1 MLSSAAS
8 TQRTFERVY
17 REHFEFV
24 WRTLR
29 ALGVRESAL
38 DDALQ
43 DVFIVVHRRLPEF
56 QGRASV
62 RTWTYEI
69 ARRVA
74 LRYRSRAARDA
85 ARHTE
90 LPPLVTHDDLDD
102 ALDQAMAA
110 DVMKK
115 FLWELDEDRRQAF
128 VLSEF
133 GELPGREIA
142 ETLDVNMN
150 TIYARIRSARTE
162 LDRLAKRMHAH
173 DAGAVRRALR
183 SRRPD
188 PRAKG
193 RAWAGVMA
201 AAGQASMGHVAP
213 MLGMGTVAWICGG
226 VVAIGAAVSFAW
238 TDDPPSA
245 PPVARSEPVPAVTV
259 AARPP
264 APLVAPRPVPPSV
277 DAPPAVR
284 PPTAAVAPTRKPT
297 TAGPPS
303 LREELAQ
310 VRVIRAALE
319 RGEYRDAAA
328 HIATY
333 RKTFTHGSLGTDVDA
348 LEVELACKTHAPRA
362 RAALDAYLSAHPSS
376 ALRTRLENAC
386 MRKIAPQTPST
397 DGTHPG

>member
-1 MLSSAAS
+1 MLSSAA
-8 TQRTFERVY
+8 TDPPTFERVY

-29 ALGVRESAL
+29 ALGVRESAI

-56 QGRASV
+56 EGRASV

-74 LRYRSRAARDA
+74 MRYRTRAARHD
-85 ARHTE
+85 ARHSD
-90 LPPLVTHDDLDD
+90 LPPLAAHDDLDG

-115 FLWELDEDRRQAF
+115 FLWQLDEDRRQAF

-183 SRRPD
+183 DRRPD
-188 PRAKG
+188 AGAKG
-193 RAWAGVMA
+193 RAWAGVTALTAHA
-201 AAGQASMGHVAP
+201 AVGHVAP
-213 MLGMGTVAWICGG
+213 TLAFGTIAWVFAG
-226 VVAIGAAVSFAW
+226 VAAVGIAVSLAW
-238 TDDPPSA
+238 SGSDPEA
-245 PPVARSEPVPAVTV
+245 PGPKPVAATAPIAAAVLPASRATPTPPLPSQS
-259 AARPP
+259 PP
-264 APLVAPRPVPPSV
+264 APVVPSKSTTKTRSPPPPS
-277 DAPPAVR
+277 R
-284 PPTAAVAPTRKPT
+284 
-297 TAGPPS
+297 PS
-303 LREELAQ
+303 LQDELEQ
-310 VRVIRAALE
+310 VRAIRAALRRGVHAETKASIADYRE
-319 RGEYRDAAA
+319 RF
-328 HIATY
+328 AT
-333 RKTFTHGSLGTDVDA
+333 GSLVTDVDA
-348 LEVELACKTHAPRA
+348 LEVELHCSTHSADAQA
-362 RAALDAYLSAHPSS
+362 RLDAFLAAHPST
-376 ALRTRLENAC
+376 ALRTRLKNAC
-386 MRKIAPQTPST
+386 AEKVAPQTPSAA
-397 DGTHPG
+397 GTHLP